1 MSRSYIDK
9 RHGSPNWYIYHDYDP
24 KTGQWQRT
32 STRTTDRKLADQKLA
47 QFILKKPNREQ
58 NDQMTLVG
66 AMLLYWEHHGQHL
79 FQTDSIRTT
88 MKRVVEHEPN
98 TRVYDWPIGRQKQFA
113 KLLGPSA
120 GTQRRNMGI
129 IRAAIQWCVDNG
141 DLPTMP
147 TVLKINATD
156 GDGVRPF
163 ELPELQRLAEACQ
176 SEHERLFFLLC
187 LATAPRPGAT
197 LDLTWDRLNAQTG
210 VADYV
215 VPGRRLTKKRRAKAP
230 VCAPALA
237 YLNERR
243 SLGPIVQWNGRPL
256 KGFKMTFRRLAKRAA
271 VNGTAY
277 GIRKAVAI
285 WMRKENVP
293 EWDVKGA
300 LGHAVGGETERYA
313 HYRPDYMRAAADSAE
328 RLLRAVNPS
337 WMAKY
342 LLANNAPMS
351 ANANIFFGAAANDGS
366 M

>member
-88 MKRVVEHEPN
+88 MKRVV
-98 TRVYDWPIGRQKQFA
+98 
-113 KLLGPSA
+113 
-120 GTQRRNMGI
+120 
-129 IRAAIQWCVDNG
+129 
-141 DLPTMP
+141 
-147 TVLKINATD
+147 
-156 GDGVRPF
+156 
-163 ELPELQRLAEACQ
+163 
-176 SEHERLFFLLC
+176 EHERLFFLLC